1 MMKNLIIFANQL
13 WIGME
18 TITLSFEP
26 GSDFAV
32 ALENLIRNSE
42 GVRVVRRKRTKA
54 AKKQT
59 VLDVAIQEEKEGK
72 VQSFTNVDELFAE
85 LGI

>member
-1 MMKNLIIFANQL
+1 
-13 WIGME
+13 ME

-42 GVRVVRRKRTKA
+42 GVRVVRRKKTPA
-54 AKKQT
+54 TKKQT
-59 VLDVAIQEEKEGK
+59 VLDLAIQEEKEGK
-72 VQSFTNVDELFAE
+72 VRSYASVDELFSE

>member
-1 MMKNLIIFANQL
+1 MKNLITFANQL

-42 GVRVVRRKRTKA
+42 GVRVVRRNKTRAT
-54 AKKQT
+54 KKQT
-59 VLDVAIQEEKEGK
+59 VLDLAIQEEKEGK
-72 VQSFTNVDELFAE
+72 VQSYASVDELFSE